1 MIAEWWVILLVIFG
15 ALIVLL
21 AIGMPVAFAFLTIN
35 VVGVFVFWNGFVGF
49 NQLVLSISKSV
60 THFSIL
66 PVPLFIL
73 MGEVMFRSGIATKQ
87 MEVLDSWF
95 GRVPGR
101 LSLMAVGGGTMF
113 ATLTGSGM
121 AGTAMLGKLL
131 VPDMEARGYAK
142 PMTLGPIL
150 GSGGLAIM
158 IPPSALGVL
167 LAAIG
172 DFSVGD
178 FLIAIVVPGL
188 LMGLL
193 YATYILVRCSL
204 QPQLAPPYDVPPQ
217 PLLPKILNTLIYV
230 FPLAAIVFLVIGL
243 IFLGVATP
251 TESAALGAMGT
262 FVLAAMYRG
271 LDWSVV
277 TKGLKSTLGTTVMMF
292 MILTGSTAF
301 GQILAFT
308 GASRGLVELATAIE
322 VAPFVIIVFMML
334 ILMVM
339 GTFMEPLSIM
349 FLTVPIYFPIVE
361 TLAPG
366 LGLAPDQAT
375 IWFGAIMLLNM
386 QMASTSPPF
395 GLQLFVMRGVAPP
408 GTTMMDIYKS
418 ALPFLGCDSLVML
431 LMILFPSVVLWLP
444 SLAAG

>member
-1 MIAEWWVILLVIFG
+1 MMEWWLILLEIFG
-15 ALIVLL
+15 ALVVLL
-21 AIGMPVAFAFLTIN
+21 VIGVPVAFAFLAIN
-35 VVGVFVFWNGFVGF
+35 VVGVFVFWNGFAGF
-49 NQLVLSISKSV
+49 NQLVLSVSASV

-73 MGEVMFRSGIATKQ
+73 MGEVMFRSGIASKQ

-101 LSLMAVGGGTMF
+101 LSMMAVGGGTMF

-131 VPDMEARGYAK
+131 VPDMERRGYAK

-172 DFSVGD
+172 DFSVGE
-178 FLIAIVVPGL
+178 FLIAIILPGL
-188 LMGLL
+188 LMAVL
-193 YATYILVRCSL
+193 YATYILLRCIL
-204 QPQLAPPYDVPPQ
+204 QPELAPPYDIPSQ
-217 PLLPKILNTLIYV
+217 PLLPKIGNTLLYV

-251 TESAALGAMGT
+251 TESAALGAAGT
-262 FVLAAMYRG
+262 FVLATLYRG
-271 LDWSVV
+271 ISWEVV
-277 TKGLKSTLGTTVMMF
+277 TESLKSTLGTTVMMF

-308 GASRGLVELATAIE
+308 GASRGLVEMATAIE
-322 VAPFVIIVFMML
+322 VAPFVVVIFMML
-334 ILMVM
+334 ILLLM

-349 FLTVPIYFPIVE
+349 FLTVPIYLPIIE
-361 TLAPG
+361 ALAPG
-366 LGLAPDQAT
+366 LGLTAEQAT

-395 GLQLFVMRGVAPP
+395 GLQLFVMKGVAPA
-408 GTTMMDIYKS
+408 GTKMMEIYKA
-418 ALPFLGCDSLVML
+418 ALPFLGCDSVVML
-431 LMILFPSVVLWLP
+431 LMISFPPIVLWLP
-444 SLAAG
+444 GLL

>member
-1 MIAEWWVILLVIFG
+1 MEWWTILLIIFG
-15 ALIVLL
+15 ALIVLM
-21 AIGMPVAFAFLTIN
+21 AIGVPVAFAFLSIN
-35 VVGVFVFWNGFVGF
+35 VVGAYFFWNGWVGL
-49 NQLVLSISKSV
+49 NQLVLSVSDSV
-60 THFSIL
+60 THFTVL

-131 VPDMEARGYAK
+131 VPDMEARGYKK

-172 DFSVGD
+172 NFSVGA
-178 FLIAIVVPGL
+178 FLVAIILPGL
-188 LMGLL
+188 LMGIA
-193 YATYILVRCSL
+193 YATYIVVRCTL
-204 QPQLAPPYDVPPQ
+204 QPELAPAYDKAKQ
-217 PLLPKILNTLIYV
+217 PLLPKIGNTLLYV

-243 IFLGVATP
+243 MFLGVATP
-251 TESAALGAMGT
+251 TEAAALGAVGT
-262 FVLAAMYRG
+262 FLLAALYRG
-271 LDWSVV
+271 LNWSVIAES
-277 TKGLKSTLGTTVMMF
+277 LKSTLQTTVMMF

-301 GQILAFT
+301 GQILAIT
-308 GASRGLVELATAIE
+308 GASAGLVELATSAE
-322 VAPFVIIVFMML
+322 VGPTTIIILMML
-334 ILMVM
+334 VLLVM

-349 FLTVPIYFPIVE
+349 MLTLPIYLPIVKNLD
-361 TLAPG
+361 TG
-366 LGLAPDQAT
+366 LFGDEAA
-375 IWFGAIMLLNM
+375 IWFGAVMLLNM
-386 QMASTSPPF
+386 QMATTSPPF
-395 GLQLFVMRGVAPP
+395 GLNLFVMKGVAPK
-408 GTTMMDIYKS
+408 GTTMMDIYK
-418 ALPFLGCDSLVML
+418 AGLPFLGCDAIVL
-431 LMILFPSVVLWLP
+431 LAMVLFPPIVLWLP
-444 SLAAG
+444 GLMGAS

>member
-1 MIAEWWVILLVIFG
+1 MMVEWWV
-15 ALIVLL
+15 VLL
-21 AIGMPVAFAFLTIN
+21 AIFGSLMLLLAIGVPVAFAFLSIN
-35 VVGVFVFWNGFVGF
+35 VVGVFIFWNGFAGF
-49 NQLVLSISKSV
+49 NQLVLSVSKSV

-73 MGEVMFRSGIATKQ
+73 MGEVMFRSGIASKQ
-87 MEVLDSWF
+87 MDVLDSWF

-131 VPDMEARGYAK
+131 VPDMERRGYAK

-178 FLIAIVVPGL
+178 FLIAIILPGL
-188 LMGLL
+188 LMGTF
-193 YATYILVRCSL
+193 YASYIVIRCTL
-204 QPQLAPPYDVPPQ
+204 QPHLAPPYDIAPQ
-217 PLLPKILNTLIYV
+217 PLLPKIGNTLLYV
-230 FPLAAIVFLVIGL
+230 FPLATIVFLVIGL

-251 TESAALGAMGT
+251 TESAALGALGT
-262 FVLAAMYRG
+262 FVLAALYRG
-271 LDWSVV
+271 LRWDVIIDS
-277 TKGLKSTLGTTVMMF
+277 LRSTLGTTVMMF
-292 MILTGSTAF
+292 MILAGSTAF
-301 GQILAFT
+301 SQILAFT
-308 GASRGLVELATAIE
+308 GASRGLVELATTVQ
-322 VAPFVIIVFMML
+322 VAPFVIIIFMML
-334 ILMVM
+334 MLLLL

-349 FLTVPIYFPIVE
+349 FLTVPIYLPIVE
-361 TLAPG
+361 ALAPG
-366 LGLAPDQAT
+366 LGLTPEQAT
-375 IWFGAIMLLNM
+375 IWFAAIMLLNM

-395 GLQLFVMRGVAPP
+395 GLGLFVMKGVAPK

-418 ALPFLGCDSLVML
+418 ALPFLGCDSIVMM
-431 LMILFPSVVLWLP
+431 LMIFFPPIVLWLP
-444 SLAAG
+444 GL

>member
-1 MIAEWWVILLVIFG
+1 MPEWWLVLSVIFA

-21 AIGMPVAFAFLTIN
+21 AIGIPVAFAFLTIN
-35 VVGVFVFWNGFVGF
+35 IVGVYIFWNGTAGF
-49 NQLVLSISKSV
+49 HQLVLSVSASV

-66 PVPLFIL
+66 PVPLFVL
-73 MGEVMFRSGIATKQ
+73 MGEVMFRSGIASKQ

-95 GRVPGR
+95 GRIPGR

-131 VPDMEARGYAK
+131 VPDMELRGYRK

-172 DFSVGD
+172 DFSVGE
-178 FLIAIVVPGL
+178 FLVAIIIPGL
-188 LMGLL
+188 LMAMFYG
-193 YATYILVRCSL
+193 TYIVTRCLV
-204 QPQLAPPYDVPPQ
+204 QPHLAPPYDIPPQ
-217 PLLPKILNTLIYV
+217 PLLPKIVNTLIYV
-230 FPLAAIVFLVIGL
+230 FPLVTIVFLVIGL
-243 IFLGVATP
+243 ILLGVATP
-251 TESAALGAMGT
+251 TESAALGAAGT
-262 FVLAAMYRG
+262 FVLAALYRG
-271 LDWSVV
+271 FSWEMVV
-277 TKGLKSTLGTTVMMF
+277 ESLQSTLKTTVMMF

-301 GQILAFT
+301 SQILAFT
-308 GASRGLVELATAIE
+308 GASQGLVRLAGSAD
-322 VAPFVIIVFMML
+322 VAPIVVVILMML
-334 ILMVM
+334 ILLAL

-349 FLTVPIYFPIVE
+349 FLTVPIYLPIITSFGYSE
-361 TLAPG
+361 
-366 LGLAPDQAT
+366 

-395 GLQLFVMRGVAPP
+395 GLQLFVMKGVAPADRFAGDAADDPVP
-408 GTTMMDIYKS
+408 GDR
-418 ALPFLGCDSLVML
+418 
-431 LMILFPSVVLWLP
+431 
-444 SLAAG
+444 SLAAGPDGDLAVAGKDSRPAS

>member
-1 MIAEWWVILLVIFG
+1 MGPEWWVVLLVIFG

-21 AIGMPVAFAFLTIN
+21 AIGVPVAFAFLTIN
-35 VVGVFVFWNGFVGF
+35 VVGVYIFWNGFVGF
-49 NQLVLSISKSV
+49 NQLVLSVSASV
-60 THFSIL
+60 THFAIL

-73 MGEVMFRSGIATKQ
+73 MGEVMFRSGIASKQ

-131 VPDMEARGYAK
+131 VPDMERRGYAK

-178 FLIAIVVPGL
+178 FLIAIILPGL
-188 LMGLL
+188 LMGLF
-193 YATYILVRCSL
+193 YASYIVIRCIM
-204 QPQLAPPYDVPPQ
+204 QPHLAPPYDVPPQ
-217 PLLPKILNTLIYV
+217 PLLPKIGNTLIYV

-251 TESAALGAMGT
+251 TESAALGAFGT
-262 FVLAAMYRG
+262 FVLAALYRG
-271 LDWSVV
+271 LDWQVV
-277 TKGLKSTLGTTVMMF
+277 TRSLRSTLGTTVMMF
-292 MILTGSTAF
+292 MILTGTTAF

-308 GASRGLVELATAIE
+308 GASRGMVELATAVQ
-322 VAPFVIIVFMML
+322 VAPFVIIILMML
-334 ILMVM
+334 VLLVM

-349 FLTVPIYFPIVE
+349 FLTVPIYLPIVE
-361 TLAPG
+361 ALAPG
-366 LGLAPDQAT
+366 LGMTPEQAV

-395 GLQLFVMRGVAPP
+395 GLQLFVMKGVAPA
-408 GTTMMDIYKS
+408 GTRMMDIYKS
-418 ALPFLGCDSLVML
+418 ALPFLGCDSMVML
-431 LMILFPSVVLWLP
+431 LMIFFPPIVLWLP
-444 SLAAG
+444 GL

>member
-1 MIAEWWVILLVIFG
+1 MPEWWLVLSVIFA

-21 AIGMPVAFAFLTIN
+21 AIGIPVAFAFLTIN
-35 VVGVFVFWNGFVGF
+35 IVSVYIFWNGTAGF
-49 NQLVLSISKSV
+49 HQLVLSVSASV

-66 PVPLFIL
+66 PVPLFVL
-73 MGEVMFRSGIATKQ
+73 MGEVMFRSGIASKQ

-95 GRVPGR
+95 GRIPGR

-131 VPDMEARGYAK
+131 VPDMERRGYQK

-172 DFSVGD
+172 DFSVGE
-178 FLIAIVVPGL
+178 FLVAIIIPGL
-188 LMGLL
+188 LMAVFYG
-193 YATYILVRCSL
+193 TYIVIRCIV
-204 QPQLAPPYDVPPQ
+204 QPHVAPPYDIPPQ
-217 PLLPKILNTLIYV
+217 PLLPKIVNTLIYV
-230 FPLAAIVFLVIGL
+230 FPLVTIVFLVIGL
-243 IFLGVATP
+243 ILLGVATP
-251 TESAALGAMGT
+251 TESAALGAAGT
-262 FVLAAMYRG
+262 FVLAALYRG
-271 LDWSVV
+271 FSWRMVV
-277 TKGLKSTLGTTVMMF
+277 DSLESTLKTTVMMF

-301 GQILAFT
+301 SQILAFT
-308 GASRGLVELATAIE
+308 GASQGLVQLAGSAD
-322 VAPFVIIVFMML
+322 VAPIVVVIFMML
-334 ILMVM
+334 ILLAL

-349 FLTVPIYFPIVE
+349 FLTVPIYLPVITSFGYSE
-361 TLAPG
+361 
-366 LGLAPDQAT
+366 

-395 GLQLFVMRGVAPP
+395 GLQLFVMKGVAPAD
-408 GTTMMDIYKS
+408 TKMSDIYKA
-418 ALPFLGCDSLVML
+418 ALPFLGCDSVVML
-431 LMILFPSVVLWLP
+431 LMILFPAIVLWLP
-444 SLAAG
+444 GLMAG

>member
-1 MIAEWWVILLVIFG
+1 MPEWWLVLLVIFV

-21 AIGMPVAFAFLTIN
+21 AIGVPVAFAFLTIN
-35 VVGVFVFWNGFVGF
+35 VVGVYIFWNGTAGF
-49 NQLVLSISKSV
+49 HQLVLSISASV
-60 THFSIL
+60 THFAIL

-73 MGEVMFRSGIATKQ
+73 MGEVLFRSGIASKQ
-87 MEVLDSWF
+87 MDVLDSWF

-131 VPDMEARGYAK
+131 IPDMERRGYKK
-142 PMTLGPIL
+142 PMTIGPIL

-178 FLIAIVVPGL
+178 FLVAIIIPGL
-188 LMGLL
+188 LMAVL
-193 YATYILVRCSL
+193 YATYIVVRCIF
-204 QPQLAPPYDVPPQ
+204 QPHLAPPYDVPPQ
-217 PLLPKILNTLIYV
+217 PLGPKIFNTVLYV
-230 FPLAAIVFLVIGL
+230 FPLAVIVFLVIGL
-243 IFLGVATP
+243 ILFGVATP
-251 TESAALGAMGT
+251 TESAALGAAGT
-262 FVLAAMYRG
+262 FVLAALYRG
-271 LDWSVV
+271 MSWNLV
-277 TKGLKSTLGTTVMMF
+277 TESLKSTLKTTIMMF

-301 GQILAFT
+301 SQILAFT
-308 GASRGLVELATAIE
+308 GASRGLVELATAAQ
-322 VAPFVIIVFMML
+322 VAPMMVVIFMML
-334 ILMVM
+334 ILLVM

-349 FLTVPIYFPIVE
+349 FLTVPIYIPIVQS
-361 TLAPG
+361 
-366 LGLAPDQAT
+366 LGYSE

-395 GLQLFVMRGVAPP
+395 GLQLFVMKGVAPP
-408 GTTMMDIYKS
+408 GTRMVDIYK
-418 ALPFLGCDSLVML
+418 AGLPFLACDSIVML
-431 LMILFPSVVLWLP
+431 AMIFFPGIVLWLP
-444 SLAAG
+444 GL

>member
-1 MIAEWWVILLVIFG
+1 MAEWWVVLLVIFG
-15 ALIVLL
+15 ALVALL
-21 AIGMPVAFAFLTIN
+21 LIGVPVAFAFLAIN
-35 VVGVFVFWNGFVGF
+35 VVGVFVFWNGFAGF
-49 NQLVLSISKSV
+49 NQLVLSVSASV
-60 THFSIL
+60 THFAIL

-73 MGEVMFRSGIATKQ
+73 MGEVMFRSGIASKQ

-101 LSLMAVGGGTMF
+101 LSMMAVGGGTMF

-131 VPDMEARGYAK
+131 VPDMQRRGYAK

-178 FLIAIVVPGL
+178 FLIAIIIPGL
-188 LMGLL
+188 LMGVG
-193 YATYILVRCSL
+193 YATYILIRCSL
-204 QPQLAPPYDVPPQ
+204 QPHLAPPYDIPPQ
-217 PLLPKILNTLIYV
+217 PLLPKIGNTLLYV

-251 TESAALGAMGT
+251 TESAALGAAGT
-262 FVLAAMYRG
+262 FVLAFMYRG
-271 LDWSVV
+271 LNWDVV
-277 TKGLKSTLGTTVMMF
+277 TASLKSTLGTTAMMF

-308 GASRGLVELATAIE
+308 GASRGLVELAIAIE
-322 VAPFVIIVFMML
+322 VAPFVVVIFMML
-334 ILMVM
+334 ILLVM

-349 FLTVPIYFPIVE
+349 FLTVPIYLPIIE
-361 TLAPG
+361 ALAPG
-366 LGLAPDQAT
+366 LGLTVEQAT

-395 GLQLFVMRGVAPP
+395 GLQLFVMKGVAPK
-408 GTTMMDIYKS
+408 GTKMMEIYKA
-418 ALPFLGCDSLVML
+418 ALPFLGCDSVVML
-431 LMILFPSVVLWLP
+431 LMITFPPIVLWLP
-444 SLAAG
+444 GLI

>member
-1 MIAEWWVILLVIFG
+1 MAEWWVVLLAIFG
-15 ALIVLL
+15 ALVCLL
-21 AIGMPVAFAFLTIN
+21 AIGVPVAFAFLTIN
-35 VVGVFVFWNGFVGF
+35 VVGVFVFWNGFAGF
-49 NQLVLSISKSV
+49 NQLVLSVSTSV
-60 THFSIL
+60 SHFTIL

-73 MGEVMFRSGIATKQ
+73 MGEIMFRSGIASKQ

-101 LSLMAVGGGTMF
+101 LSMMAVGGGTMF

-131 VPDMEARGYAK
+131 VPDMEERGYAK

-178 FLIAIVVPGL
+178 FLIAIILPGL
-188 LMGLL
+188 LMGIA
-193 YATYILVRCSL
+193 YASYIFIRCSL
-204 QPQLAPPYDVPPQ
+204 QPHLAPPYDVPPQ
-217 PLLPKILNTLIYV
+217 PLLPKIVNTLIYV
-230 FPLAAIVFLVIGL
+230 FPLVSIVFLVIGL
-243 IFLGVATP
+243 IFMGVATP
-251 TESAALGAMGT
+251 TESAALGAAGT
-262 FVLAAMYRG
+262 FILAFLYRG
-271 LDWSVV
+271 LNWNVITES
-277 TKGLKSTLGTTVMMF
+277 LKSTLGTTVMMF

-308 GASRGLVELATAIE
+308 GASRGLVELATAVE
-322 VAPFVIIVFMML
+322 VAPFFIVILMML
-334 ILMVM
+334 VLLVM

-349 FLTVPIYFPIVE
+349 FLTVPIYLPIIQA
-361 TLAPG
+361 LAPG
-366 LGLAPDQAT
+366 LGLTAEQAT

-395 GLQLFVMRGVAPP
+395 GLQLFVMKGVAPA
-408 GTTMMDIYKS
+408 GTRMIEIYKS
-418 ALPFLGCDSLVML
+418 ALPFLGCDSVVML
-431 LMILFPSVVLWLP
+431 LMITYPAVVLWLP
-444 SLAAG
+444 GLL

>member
-1 MIAEWWVILLVIFG
+1 MAEWWLVLIVIFG

-21 AIGMPVAFAFLTIN
+21 AIGVPVAFAFLAIN
-35 VVGVFVFWNGFVGF
+35 VVGVYVFWNGLAGF
-49 NQLVLSISKSV
+49 NQLVLSISTSV
-60 THFSIL
+60 AHFSIL

-73 MGEVMFRSGIATKQ
+73 MGEVMFRSGIASKQ

-101 LSLMAVGGGTMF
+101 LSMMAVGGGTMF

-131 VPDMEARGYAK
+131 VPDMEARGYGK

-178 FLIAIVVPGL
+178 FLIAIIVPGL
-188 LMGLL
+188 CMGAL
-193 YATYILVRCSL
+193 YASYIFIRCTL
-204 QPQLAPPYDVPPQ
+204 QPHLAPPYDIPPQ
-217 PLLPKILNTLIYV
+217 PLLPKIGNTLLYV

-243 IFLGVATP
+243 IFMGIATP
-251 TESAALGAMGT
+251 TESAALGAAGT
-262 FVLAAMYRG
+262 FLLAALYRG
-271 LDWSVV
+271 LDWNVV
-277 TKGLKSTLGTTVMMF
+277 VQSLKSTLATTVMMF

-308 GASRGLVELATAIE
+308 GASRGLVSLATAAE
-322 VAPFVIIVFMML
+322 VAPILIVICMML
-334 ILMVM
+334 ILLMM

-349 FLTVPIYFPIVE
+349 FLTVPIYLPIIE
-361 TLAPG
+361 ALSPG
-366 LGLAPDQAT
+366 LGLLPEQAV

-395 GLQLFVMRGVAPP
+395 GLQLFVMKGVAPT
-408 GTTMMDIYKS
+408 GTKMTDIYKG
-418 ALPFLGCDSLVML
+418 ALPFLGCDSVVML
-431 LMILFPSVVLWLP
+431 AMIIFPPLVLWLP
-444 SLAAG
+444 GLL

>member
-1 MIAEWWVILLVIFG
+1 MMEWWHILLEIFG
-15 ALIVLL
+15 ALVVLL
-21 AIGMPVAFAFLTIN
+21 VIGVPVAFAFLAIN
-35 VVGVFVFWNGFVGF
+35 VVGVFVFWNGFAGF
-49 NQLVLSISKSV
+49 NQLVLSVSASV

-73 MGEVMFRSGIATKQ
+73 MGEVMFRSGIASKQ

-101 LSLMAVGGGTMF
+101 LSMMAVGGGTMF

-131 VPDMEARGYAK
+131 VPDMERRGYAK

-172 DFSVGD
+172 DFSVGE
-178 FLIAIVVPGL
+178 FLIAIILPGL
-188 LMGLL
+188 LMGVL
-193 YATYILVRCSL
+193 YATYILVRCIL
-204 QPQLAPPYDVPPQ
+204 QPELAPPYDIPSQ
-217 PLLPKILNTLIYV
+217 PLLPKIGNTLLYV

-251 TESAALGAMGT
+251 TESAALGAAGT
-262 FVLAAMYRG
+262 FVLATLYRG
-271 LDWSVV
+271 ISWEVV
-277 TKGLKSTLGTTVMMF
+277 TESLKSTLGTTVMMF

-308 GASRGLVELATAIE
+308 GASRGLVEMATAIE
-322 VAPFVIIVFMML
+322 VAPFVVVIFMML
-334 ILMVM
+334 ILLLM

-349 FLTVPIYFPIVE
+349 FLTVPIYLPIIE
-361 TLAPG
+361 ALAPG
-366 LGLAPDQAT
+366 LGLTAEQAT

-395 GLQLFVMRGVAPP
+395 GLQLFVMKGVAPA
-408 GTTMMDIYKS
+408 GTKMMEIYKA
-418 ALPFLGCDSLVML
+418 ALPFLGCDSVVML
-431 LMILFPSVVLWLP
+431 LMISFPPIVLWLP
-444 SLAAG
+444 GLL

>member
-1 MIAEWWVILLVIFG
+1 MMAEWWVVLLVIFG
-15 ALIVLL
+15 ALMLLL
-21 AIGMPVAFAFLTIN
+21 AIGMPVAFAFLSIN
-35 VVGVFVFWNGFVGF
+35 VVGVFVFWNGFAGF
-49 NQLVLSISKSV
+49 NQLVLSVSKSV

-73 MGEVMFRSGIATKQ
+73 MGEVMFRSGIASKQ
-87 MEVLDSWF
+87 MDVLDSWF

-131 VPDMEARGYAK
+131 VPDMERRGYAK

-178 FLIAIVVPGL
+178 FLIAIIIPGL
-188 LMGLL
+188 LMGIF
-193 YATYILVRCSL
+193 YASYIVIRCSL
-204 QPQLAPPYDVPPQ
+204 QPHLAPSYDIPPQ
-217 PLLPKILNTLIYV
+217 PLLPKIGNTLLYV
-230 FPLAAIVFLVIGL
+230 FPLATIVFLVIGL

-251 TESAALGAMGT
+251 TESAALGALGT
-262 FVLAAMYRG
+262 FVLAALYRG
-271 LDWSVV
+271 LRWDVV
-277 TKGLKSTLGTTVMMF
+277 IDSLRSTLGTTVMMF
-292 MILTGSTAF
+292 MILAGSTAF
-301 GQILAFT
+301 SQILAFT
-308 GASRGLVELATAIE
+308 GASRGLVELATTVQ
-322 VAPFVIIVFMML
+322 VAPFVIIIFMML
-334 ILMVM
+334 MLLLL

-349 FLTVPIYFPIVE
+349 FLTVPIYLPIVE
-361 TLAPG
+361 ALAPG
-366 LGLAPDQAT
+366 LGLTPEQAT
-375 IWFGAIMLLNM
+375 IWFAAIMLLNM

-395 GLQLFVMRGVAPP
+395 GLGLFVMKGVAPV
-408 GTTMMDIYKS
+408 GTTMMDIYKA
-418 ALPFLGCDSLVML
+418 ALPFLSCDAIVMT
-431 LMILFPSVVLWLP
+431 LMIFFPPIVLWLP
-444 SLAAG
+444 GL

>member
-1 MIAEWWVILLVIFG
+1 MPEWWIVLLLIFG
-15 ALIVLL
+15 ALVVLL
-21 AIGMPVAFAFLTIN
+21 AIGVPVAFAFLGIN
-35 VVGVFVFWNGFVGF
+35 VVGVFLFWNGFAGF
-49 NQLVLSISKSV
+49 NQLVLSVSASV
-60 THFSIL
+60 AHFSIL

-73 MGEVMFRSGIATKQ
+73 MGEVMFRSGIASKQ

-101 LSLMAVGGGTMF
+101 LSMMAVGGGTMF

-131 VPDMEARGYAK
+131 VPDMEKRGYAK

-178 FLIAIVVPGL
+178 FLIAIIVPGL
-188 LMGLL
+188 LMGVL
-193 YATYILVRCSL
+193 YALYILVRCSL
-204 QPQLAPPYDVPPQ
+204 QPHLAPPYDIPPQ
-217 PLLPKILNTLIYV
+217 PLLPKIGNTLLYV

-251 TESAALGAMGT
+251 TESAALGAAGT
-262 FVLAAMYRG
+262 FVLAALYRG
-271 LDWSVV
+271 LKWNVV
-277 TKGLKSTLGTTVMMF
+277 TESLKSTLGTTVMMF

-308 GASRGLVELATAIE
+308 GASRGLVELATSVD
-322 VAPFVIIVFMML
+322 VAPFVIVVLMML
-334 ILMVM
+334 MLMLM

-349 FLTVPIYFPIVE
+349 FLTLPIYLPIIE
-361 TLAPG
+361 ALAPG
-366 LGLAPDQAT
+366 LNLTPEQAT

-395 GLQLFVMRGVAPP
+395 GLQLFVMKGVAPV
-408 GTTMMDIYKS
+408 GTRMMDIYKS
-418 ALPFLGCDSLVML
+418 ALPFLGCDSVVML
-431 LMILFPSVVLWLP
+431 SMIVFPPIVLWLP
-444 SLAAG
+444 GLL

>member
-1 MIAEWWVILLVIFG
+1 MEWWLVLLVIFS
-15 ALIVLL
+15 ALVVLL
-21 AIGMPVAFAFLTIN
+21 IIGVPVAFAFLAIN
-35 VVGVFVFWNGFVGF
+35 VVGVFVFWNGFAGF
-49 NQLVLSISKSV
+49 NQLVLSVSASV
-60 THFSIL
+60 THFAIL

-73 MGEVMFRSGIATKQ
+73 MGEVMFRSGIASKQ

-101 LSLMAVGGGTMF
+101 LSMMAVGGGTMF

-131 VPDMEARGYAK
+131 VPDMQRRGYAK

-178 FLIAIVVPGL
+178 FLIAIILPGL
-188 LMGLL
+188 LMGVL
-193 YATYILVRCSL
+193 YASYIFFRCIL
-204 QPQLAPPYDVPPQ
+204 QPHLAPPYDIPPQ
-217 PLLPKILNTLIYV
+217 PLLPKIGNTLLYV
-230 FPLAAIVFLVIGL
+230 FPLVAIVFLVIGL
-243 IFLGVATP
+243 IFMGVATP
-251 TESAALGAMGT
+251 TESATLGAAGT
-262 FVLAAMYRG
+262 FVLAALYRG
-271 LDWSVV
+271 ISWEVV
-277 TKGLKSTLGTTVMMF
+277 TESLKSTLGTTVMMF

-308 GASRGLVELATAIE
+308 GASRGLVEMATAIE
-322 VAPFVIIVFMML
+322 VAPFVVVIFMML
-334 ILMVM
+334 ILLLM

-349 FLTVPIYFPIVE
+349 FLTVPIYLPIIE
-361 TLAPG
+361 ALAPG
-366 LGLAPDQAT
+366 LGLTPEQGT

-395 GLQLFVMRGVAPP
+395 GLQLFVMKGVAPA
-408 GTTMMDIYKS
+408 GTTMMEIYKA
-418 ALPFLGCDSLVML
+418 ALPFLGCDSVVML
-431 LMILFPSVVLWLP
+431 LMITSPPIVLWLP
-444 SLAAG
+444 GLL

>member
-1 MIAEWWVILLVIFG
+1 MGPEWWVVLLVIFG

-21 AIGMPVAFAFLTIN
+21 AIGVPVAI
-35 VVGVFVFWNGFVGF
+35 FWNGFAGF
-49 NQLVLSISKSV
+49 NQLVLSVGASV
-60 THFSIL
+60 THFAIL

-73 MGEVMFRSGIATKQ
+73 MGEVMFRSGIASKQ

-113 ATLTGSGM
+113 ATLTGSG
-121 AGTAMLGKLL
+121 TAMLGKLL
-131 VPDMEARGYAK
+131 VPDMELRGYAK

-178 FLIAIVVPGL
+178 FLIAIILPGL
-188 LMGLL
+188 LMGLF
-193 YATYILVRCSL
+193 YASYIVIRCIA
-204 QPQLAPPYDVPPQ
+204 QPHLAPPYDVPPQ
-217 PLLPKILNTLIYV
+217 PLLPKIGNTLIYV

-251 TESAALGAMGT
+251 TESAALGAAGT
-262 FVLAAMYRG
+262 FILAALYRG
-271 LDWSVV
+271 LNR
-277 TKGLKSTLGTTVMMF
+277 STLGTTVMMF
-292 MILTGSTAF
+292 MILTGTTAF

-308 GASRGLVELATAIE
+308 GASRGMVELATAVQ
-322 VAPFVIIVFMML
+322 VAPFVIIILMML
-334 ILMVM
+334 VLLVM

-349 FLTVPIYFPIVE
+349 FLTVPIYLPIVE
-361 TLAPG
+361 ALAPG
-366 LGLAPDQAT
+366 LGLTPEQAI

-395 GLQLFVMRGVAPP
+395 GLQLFVMKGVAPA
-408 GTTMMDIYKS
+408 GTKMMDIYKS

-431 LMILFPSVVLWLP
+431 LMIFFPPIVLWLP
-444 SLAAG
+444 GL